1 MTRPTYIEIDL
12 AALLHNARV
21 TRALAGDRRVS
32 AAVKGD
38 AYGHG
43 MTQCATILA
52 EHADSL
58 AVAFCEEAARLL
70 EAGLECPIN
79 VLEGPFDQEDAAF
92 IVHHNLE
99 TVVHTPAQL
108 DLLIAAKLQPTNMLW
123 LKSDTGMHRLGVQ
136 EQELEV
142 LVKRL
147 KKLGHHQ
154 VGLMSHLGDAEC
166 PASEMTV
173 SQLKRWSVIA
183 EQYAL
188 PTSLFNS
195 AAILQS
201 YDVSSDWI
209 RPGIMLYGASSHTNK
224 ATQKFLPVM
233 HLNSSVMAVRQI
245 EAGEFVGYG
254 GRWQAPRVSRVATIP
269 VGYGDGYPRAAGN
282 GTPVWINGERCRLI
296 GRVSMDM
303 ITVDVTD
310 HPSVEAGSPVELWGK
325 HLPVNEVASKADTI
339 GYELLT
345 RLPHRTPRRWI
356 AP

>member
-21 TRALAGDRRVS
+21 TRALAGNRRVS

-183 EQYAL
+183 KQYAL

>member
-12 AALLHNARV
+12 AALQHNARV
-21 TRALAGDRRVS
+21 ARALAGDRRVS

-58 AVAFCEEAARLL
+58 AVACCEEAARLL
-70 EAGLECPIN
+70 EAGLECPVN
-79 VLEGPFDQEDAAF
+79 VLEGPFDQDDAAF
-92 IVHHNLE
+92 IVHNNLE

-108 DLLIAAKLQPTNMLW
+108 DLLISAKLQPSNLLW
-123 LKSDTGMHRLGVQ
+123 LKIDTGMHRLGLQ
-136 EQELEV
+136 EQELEI
-142 LVKRL
+142 LIKRL
-147 KKLGHHQ
+147 EKLGHHQ

-166 PASEMTV
+166 PASEMTI

-183 EQYAL
+183 ERYAF

-195 AAILQS
+195 AALLQS
-201 YDVSSDWI
+201 YNASSDWV
-209 RPGIMLYGASSHTNK
+209 RPGIMLYGASGHTNQ
-224 ATQKFLPVM
+224 ATHEFLPVM
-233 HLNSSVMAVRQI
+233 HLNSSVMAVRHI

-254 GRWQAPRVSRVATIP
+254 GRWQAPRASRVATIP
-269 VGYGDGYPRAAGN
+269 VGYGDGYPRTAINA
-282 GTPVWINGERCRLI
+282 TPVWINGDRCPLI

-325 HLPVNEVASKADTI
+325 NLPVTEVASKADTI

-345 RLPHRTPRRWI
+345 RLPNRTPRRWI

>member
-12 AALLHNARV
+12 AALQHNARV

-108 DLLIAAKLQPTNMLW
+108 DLLISAKLRPTNMLW

-183 EQYAL
+183 KQYAL

>member
-183 EQYAL
+183 KQYAL